1 MRAERIQ
8 LGQYV
13 VDLVKDSEFVF
24 LTSYMG
30 LTVAEFSEFRSTL
43 VDLNAGCHVLKN
55 TFIRR
60 ALVENE
66 IAFPEE
72 DNGLTGDTAIIFGNG
87 DAAGVAKAIE
97 KFAKQHDEVALK
109 GGVLDGE
116 FLTAADAKAV
126 ADLPPIEVLRSQLL
140 GVLQAPSRNVVCV
153 LNQKVATIAY
163 VLAAYKNKLEENQA

>member
-13 VDLVKDSEFVF
+13 TNLVKESEFMFIV
-24 LTSYMG
+24 SYMG
-30 LTVAEFSEFRSTL
+30 LTVAEFSELRASL
-43 VDLNAGCHVLKN
+43 ADQDAGCHVLKN

-66 IAFPEE
+66 IALPE
-72 DNGLTGDTAIIFGNG
+72 DTGLTGDTAVIFGSG
-87 DAAGVAKAIE
+87 DAAAAAKTIE
-97 KFAKQHDEVALK
+97 TFAKDHEQVAFK

-140 GVLQAPSRNVVCV
+140 GVLQAPSRDLVGV
-153 LNQKVATIAY
+153 LNQKVSTIAY
-163 VLAAYKNKLEENQA
+163 VLAAYQNKLEENQA

>member
-13 VDLVKDSEFVF
+13 TDLVKESEFVF
-24 LTSYMG
+24 LVSYMG
-30 LTVAEFSEFRSTL
+30 LTVAEFSELRSAL
-43 VDLNAGCHVLKN
+43 NDQNAGCHVLKN

-66 IAFPEE
+66 ITFPE
-72 DNGLTGDTAIIFGNG
+72 DNGLKGDTAIIFGSG
-87 DAAGVAKAIE
+87 DAAGVAKAIVA
-97 KFAKQHDEVALK
+97 FAKTHEEVALK
-109 GGVLDGE
+109 GGILDGE

-140 GVLQAPSRNVVCV
+140 GVLQGPSRNLACV
-153 LNQKVATIAY
+153 LNQKVSTIAY